1 MRNLM
6 KQKSN
11 QLELF
16 PDLLWEDVEYQ
27 GKTYRRY
34 TGGIKTPY
42 RKREEMKMKLK
53 RFIDEYNKK
62 TL

>member
-1 MRNLM
+1 M
-6 KQKSN
+6 SGE

-16 PDLLWEDVEYQ
+16 PELLWKDVEYR
-27 GKTYRRY
+27 GKIYRRY

>member
-1 MRNLM
+1 M
-6 KQKSN
+6 SE

-16 PDLLWEDVEYQ
+16 PDMHWEDIEYR

-34 TGGIKTPY
+34 TGGGKTPY
-42 RKREEMKMKLK
+42 RKRAESQMKLK
-53 RFIDEYNKK
+53 RFIDEYKK

>member
-1 MRNLM
+1 MS
-6 KQKSN
+6 K

-16 PDLLWEDVEYQ
+16 PDMHWEDYKYQ

-34 TGGIKTPY
+34 TGGGKTSY
-42 RKREEMKMKLK
+42 RKKMEIEIKLQ

>member
-1 MRNLM
+1 M
-6 KQKSN
+6 KQSK

-34 TGGIKTPY
+34 TGGIKTPH
-42 RKREEMKMKLK
+42 RKRVESQMKLK
-53 RFIDEYNKK
+53 RFLDEYKK
-62 TL
+62 TI